1 MRKLTQKVYICI
13 LTVLIILPMV
23 FYAILGP
30 YLDTKNWENRALA
43 NLPKLTGENIREYPG
58 QFEAFFNDRLPFK
71 YQLIFLNSWINYYV
85 FHTTNSKSVIVGRDG
100 WLFYKGSQVMDED
113 PVGDYRGTNLFTEE
127 ELQTIATN
135 MQHAKD
141 VLAAEGREFV
151 ILIAPNKERMYEEYM
166 PEGYGDPA
174 SYNRL
179 VQVTAYL
186 AEHTD
191 VKVVNAY
198 DTLRAHKEAH
208 PEDLLYYTYDTHW
221 NNVGSY
227 LGARELADAL
237 GWELPALEDVTRT
250 LSDPPVGD
258 LSGLLGMGDY
268 LKGGRI
274 YTLSDYSPYTL
285 DRQVSS
291 DLSEFVYTNEN
302 GDGADEK
309 LFIIGDSFSTMM
321 SPYIASHYDHTYLNF
336 YFNYTRA
343 MLDREDPDIVVF
355 ETVERYLDRMQEF
368 DINADLSINDQKR
381 MDNEETVSET
391 VTE

>member
-1 MRKLTQKVYICI
+1 MRKLTQKAYICI

-23 FYAILGP
+23 FYAVFGK

-43 NLPKLTGENIREYPG
+43 DLPQLTSKNIREYPG

-85 FHTTNSKSVIVGRDG
+85 FHTTNSKSVIVGKDG

-179 VQVTAYL
+179 VQVTDYL

-198 DTLRAHKEAH
+198 DTLRAYKEAH

-227 LGARELADAL
+227 LGARELSEAL
-237 GWELPALEDVTRT
+237 GWELPDLNDVTRT
-250 LSDPPVGD
+250 LSEPPVGD

-268 LKGGRI
+268 LKGGQI
-274 YTLSDYSPYTL
+274 YTLSDYSPHTL

-291 DLSEFVYTNEN
+291 DLSEFVYTNEC

-321 SPYIASHYDHTYLNF
+321 SPYIASHYNNTYLNF

-355 ETVERYLDRMQEF
+355 ETVERYLDRMREF
-368 DINADLSINDQKR
+368 DINAERSINEQKR
-381 MDNEETVSET
+381 ENDG
-391 VTE
+391 

>member
-1 MRKLTQKVYICI
+1 MRKLTQKAYICI

-23 FYAILGP
+23 FYAVFGK

-43 NLPKLTGENIREYPG
+43 DLPQLTSKNIREYPG

-85 FHTTNSKSVIVGRDG
+85 FHTTNSKSVIVGKDG

-198 DTLRAHKEAH
+198 DTLRAYKEAH

-227 LGARELADAL
+227 LGARELSDAL
-237 GWELPALEDVTRT
+237 GWELPDLNDVTRT
-250 LSDPPVGD
+250 LSEPPVGD

-268 LKGGRI
+268 LKGGQI
-274 YTLSDYSPYTL
+274 YTLSDYSPHTL

-321 SPYIASHYDHTYLNF
+321 SPYIASHYNNTYLNF

-368 DINADLSINDQKR
+368 DINAELSINEQKR
-381 MDNEETVSET
+381 ENDG
-391 VTE
+391 